1 MRDNTTKSSNG
12 MDWEI
17 NKRARFVRMDSIRP
31 QAQVWRDAPA
41 VNPKG
46 DVLPKGEQ
54 VCPHNVDAAIAS
66 YRLTLP
72 NQELSA
78 MEGTSEE
85 QTDLTVAEAG
95 IRTVVFYPM
104 PTRQGEDRQ
113 RIQRQK
119 SCIA

>member
-12 MDWEI
+12 MDWGI

-46 DVLPKGEQ
+46 DVLSQGER

-66 YRLTLP
+66 YRLTPP

-78 MEGTSEE
+78 MEGSSEE
-85 QTDLTVAEAG
+85 QTYLTVAEAG
-95 IRTVVFYPM
+95 IRMVVFYPM
-104 PTRQGEDRQ
+104 PTRQGEYRQ
-113 RIQRQK
+113 RI
-119 SCIA
+119 

>member
-12 MDWEI
+12 MDWKI

-46 DVLPKGEQ
+46 DVLSKGEQ

>member
-17 NKRARFVRMDSIRP
+17 NKRARFARVDSIRP

-46 DVLPKGEQ
+46 DVLSQEERI
-54 VCPHNVDAAIAS
+54 CPHNVDAATAS

-78 MEGTSEE
+78 MEGTFEE

-104 PTRQGEDRQ
+104 PTRQGECQQ
-113 RIQRQK
+113 RI
-119 SCIA
+119 